1 MRCGAYPW
9 AYMMWAFHTACGT
22 DMDHSVDGWTSEV
35 QIDASLGAD
44 IDDNVP
50 LEESLARCKAQG
62 YTRGNSHLDSSLDPT
77 FVKHCNKIQYM
88 ELILHAQEGSN
99 HNDPH
104 TPSPTFPVRIWPND
118 AATVNDDASFQD
130 FFQKHV
136 LHAEPAEASDVLSLP
151 PAFLATCFDPALGS
165 STLNIHSPPCQ
176 DLLPSFH
183 VPTCVANDYMQRINT
198 SHPITLP
205 TLLRTESPVATHCRY
220 GLNMALVSV
229 EGAGGLSVSVST
241 RAPSADEYMLPLRQD
256 PVDTTPASPPSS
268 PSSAQSSLVLG
279 YGRVL
284 FIPNGHA
291 ATFQGAALRF
301 CYTDASNFNRM
312 KQHLRVEAL
321 LDPAV
326 RARLVAFQ
334 DTTFDSSMIRRVSR
348 VHTAWPSF
356 RQWPKPQHLAKESRH
371 DGSTSS
377 LSRRERYKLWQDDRK
392 WDTLI
397 KGLTLPV
404 TRPPLVLDAAQDI
417 HRTAITLT
425 WQDVFQA
432 RKGDITR
439 YGYQVSWVPDKS
451 SIQSMPATADIGIQR
466 RNLSSAELVRSAL
479 PTTAFGD
486 AFDGKA
492 IQGTITGLRP
502 NTSYTFSLQLYVG
515 DDIGL
520 HSERSASMRTASMGV
535 PSVVRGQPIVLQ
547 NTLLEAPSCVSLS
560 WLPPEDD
567 GGCDIVG
574 YVVSARYDPRPKT
587 AADSSV
593 DDAMTWHPFNT
604 TSQFDV
610 VQSVVVS
617 TRELTLDPTN
627 VTGAVCNLRMRQT
640 YQFQVAAMNALG
652 VGSFSMWT
660 PPLLPSQVSTAS
672 TSKARQD
679 VVRGVGAPHF
689 HRVYDREHL
698 DDLASAGGDDVVG
711 PVMHLSDT
719 QQLLQPYQLIAPSL
733 STAVLRYDANGK
745 LVWTSWFAHV
755 WPGHFSPK
763 LYSVVAELVVANPIL
778 ADKPLENNVRDR
790 LVVVRRGK
798 LPLFNKVY
806 HAQAAGALGV
816 IILDEICDDFD
827 HHCSAGS
834 NLAFG
839 EGFGAQDDAAVW
851 AAIRIPHVLLRRGD
865 AADLVA
871 RLPVASQSL
880 LTDESI

>member
-1 MRCGAYPW
+1 
-9 AYMMWAFHTACGT
+9 
-22 DMDHSVDGWTSEV
+22 
-35 QIDASLGAD
+35 
-44 IDDNVP
+44 
-50 LEESLARCKAQG
+50 
-62 YTRGNSHLDSSLDPT
+62 
-77 FVKHCNKIQYM
+77 
-88 ELILHAQEGSN
+88 
-99 HNDPH
+99 
-104 TPSPTFPVRIWPND
+104 
-118 AATVNDDASFQD
+118 
-130 FFQKHV
+130 
-136 LHAEPAEASDVLSLP
+136 
-151 PAFLATCFDPALGS
+151 
-165 STLNIHSPPCQ
+165 
-176 DLLPSFH
+176 
-183 VPTCVANDYMQRINT
+183 
-198 SHPITLP
+198 
-205 TLLRTESPVATHCRY
+205 
-220 GLNMALVSV
+220 
-229 EGAGGLSVSVST
+229 
-241 RAPSADEYMLPLRQD
+241 
-256 PVDTTPASPPSS
+256 
-268 PSSAQSSLVLG
+268 
-279 YGRVL
+279 
-284 FIPNGHA
+284 
-291 ATFQGAALRF
+291 
-301 CYTDASNFNRM
+301 
-312 KQHLRVEAL
+312 
-321 LDPAV
+321 
-326 RARLVAFQ
+326 
-334 DTTFDSSMIRRVSR
+334 
-348 VHTAWPSF
+348 
-356 RQWPKPQHLAKESRH
+356 
-371 DGSTSS
+371 
-377 LSRRERYKLWQDDRK
+377 
-392 WDTLI
+392 
-397 KGLTLPV
+397 
-404 TRPPLVLDAAQDI
+404 
-417 HRTAITLT
+417 
-425 WQDVFQA
+425 
-432 RKGDITR
+432 
-439 YGYQVSWVPDKS
+439 
-451 SIQSMPATADIGIQR
+451 
-466 RNLSSAELVRSAL
+466 
-479 PTTAFGD
+479 
-486 AFDGKA
+486 
-492 IQGTITGLRP
+492 
-502 NTSYTFSLQLYVG
+502 
-515 DDIGL
+515 
-520 HSERSASMRTASMGV
+520 
-535 PSVVRGQPIVLQ
+535 
-547 NTLLEAPSCVSLS
+547 
-560 WLPPEDD
+560 

-652 VGSFSMWT
+652 VGSFSIWT
-660 PPLLPSQVSTAS
+660 PPLLPSPVSTAS
-672 TSKARQD
+672 TSKARQGTD
-679 VVRGVGAPHF
+679 NVVGCVQVLQQLHDVAFRKGYVVRGVGAPHF

-745 LVWTSWFAHV
+745 LVWMSWFAHV

-763 LYSVVAELVVANPIL
+763 LVTHTTHLRERSKSNPIL